1 MTPDNWDRAKE
12 LFEAALAL
20 GSAQR
25 ASFLGKNCHD
35 ENLRQQVERL
45 LLNYQEAG
53 SFLDDP
59 ALNPSIPAS
68 NTPAGIRTE
77 ERPCPLPQPAELLA
91 TTASAETED
100 PMVGRQFGAYKLV
113 RRIGQG
119 GMALVFLAVRADD
132 EYRKQVAVK
141 LVQPGLDS
149 RDLLNRFRNERQTL
163 AGLDHPNIV
172 KLLDGGSTPEGLP
185 YLVMDYVE
193 GSPIDEYCDQHKL
206 SVDDRLHLFGKV
218 CDAVQYA
225 HQKLVIHRDLKPS
238 NILVVADG
246 TPKLLDF
253 GIAKVLNPEPFAQS
267 LQVTLTDTLCMTP
280 AYASPEQ
287 MRGQSVT
294 PATDVYSLGVVLYE
308 LLTGHRPY
316 RLTQHTP
323 AEIERAI
330 CEQEPETPSTVISRV
345 ETDTSS
351 DGRAI
356 TTTPESVSETREGQP
371 DKLRRRLRGDLDN
384 IVLRALQKEPQRRY
398 ESMEEFSQ
406 DIGCH
411 LQQLPV
417 KARPSTL
424 TYRASKFA
432 RRHRIE
438 VSAAF
443 TVLLVIAAAT
453 SFAFNTLGLRDR
465 LASGASHIKIQSLA
479 VIPLANLSGDPTQEY
494 FSDGMT
500 DALIT
505 DLAKIGSVKVI
516 SRTSSMQYKQTR
528 KSLPE
533 IARELNVDGI
543 VEGTVQRSGD
553 RVRITAQL
561 IHGPSDKH
569 LWADSYER
577 DTRDFFALERDV
589 TADIARQIQVRLRT
603 PEQGSPGQ
611 PRPVDPKV
619 LEAYLQGT
627 YHLNQYGKGGGDEEK
642 SKAAEY
648 FQQAIDADPNFAPAW
663 DGLANSHFMLSWSS
677 RQDAELVEREE
688 ERAVQL
694 DPNFAEARSMLAVLK
709 WGRWDFHGAEDDL
722 RQVLA
727 LNPNN
732 ADAHDMFGQLL
743 AMTGRPEEGLKECRV
758 AQQLDPM
765 GDHLRQALQ
774 NAGEYD
780 RAIAEAQRIL
790 QSDPNNGFVHD
801 ALYSSYANKGMY
813 KEASEEAEKVMVLF
827 GYPDSATRVHHVL
840 VTSGG
845 REAIRQYAHE
855 LERLMTEK
863 RGFFPGH
870 VAAAYAIVGDKD
882 RAFYWLEEEYKHYD
896 VDGTD
901 YPLESLKI
909 NHTLDSLRSDPRY
922 KDLLRRIGLP
932 E

>member
-1 MTPDNWDRAKE
+1 MPMTPDNWDRAKE
-12 LFEAALAL
+12 LFEAALEL
-20 GSAQR
+20 DSSQR
-25 ASFLGKNCHD
+25 ASFLSENCRGD
-35 ENLRQQVERL
+35 SLRQQVEKL
-45 LLNYQEAG
+45 LINYQEAG

-59 ALNPSIPAS
+59 VVNAAIPAP
-68 NTPAGIRTE
+68 TGLGDP
-77 ERPCPLPQPAELLA
+77 LA
-91 TTASAETED
+91 TATSAEAEN

-185 YLVMDYVE
+185 FLVMDYVE
-193 GSPIDEYCDQHKL
+193 GTPIDEYCDQHKL
-206 SVDDRLHLFGKV
+206 SVDDRLHLFVKV

-253 GIAKVLNPEPFAQS
+253 GIAKVLNPEPSAQS
-267 LQVTLTDTLCMTP
+267 LQVTRTGTLCMTP

-294 PATDVYSLGVVLYE
+294 PATDVYSMGVVLYE

-323 AEIERAI
+323 GEIERAI

-345 ETDTSS
+345 ETDTCS

-356 TTTPESVSETREGQP
+356 TTTPESVSQTREGQP

-384 IVLRALQKEPQRRY
+384 IVLKALQKEPQRRY
-398 ESMEEFSQ
+398 YSVEELSQ
-406 DIGCH
+406 DIGRH

-432 RRHRIE
+432 GRHRIE
-438 VSAAF
+438 VGAAF

-453 SFAFNTLGLRDR
+453 SFAFNTLGLHDR

-479 VIPLANLSGDPTQEY
+479 VIPLVNLSGDPTQEY

-528 KSLPE
+528 KLLPE

-561 IHGPSDKH
+561 VHGPSDKH
-569 LWADSYER
+569 LWANTYER

-589 TADIARQIQVRLRT
+589 TADIARQIQARLRT
-603 PEQGSPGQ
+603 PEQGPLAQ

-627 YHLNQYGKGGGDEEK
+627 YHMNKYGKGSGDEEK
-642 SKAAEY
+642 RRAAEY
-648 FQQAIDADPNFAPAW
+648 FQQAIDADPNFAPAYS
-663 DGLANSHFMLSWSS
+663 GLADSHTMRSWSS
-677 RQDAELVEREE
+677 RQDTEITQRAAEKAVE
-688 ERAVQL
+688 L
-694 DPNFAEARSMLAVLK
+694 DPNFADPRLILAIAK
-709 WGRWDFHGAEDDL
+709 GNKWDFHGAEEDL

-727 LNPNN
+727 LNPNS
-732 ADAHDMFGQLL
+732 ADAHDTFGRVI
-743 AMTGRPEEGLKECRV
+743 ATMGRTDEALREAQI

-765 GDHLRQALQ
+765 GDHLRDALYL
-774 NAGEYD
+774 AGEYD
-780 RAIAEAQRIL
+780 RAIAETQRML
-790 QSDPNNGFVHD
+790 QSDPNNGFFHNG
-801 ALYSSYANKGMY
+801 LYHCYATKGMY
-813 KEASEEAEKVMVLF
+813 KEAIEEAEKVMVLF
-827 GYPDSATRVHHVL
+827 GYPDSAVRVHHAL

-845 REAIRQYAHE
+845 REAIRQYAKE
-855 LERLMTEK
+855 LERLKTEK
-863 RGFFPGH
+863 RGYFPGH
-870 VAAAYAIVGDKD
+870 VAEIYAILGDKD
-882 RAFYWLEEEYKHYD
+882 RAFYWLEDNYTHND
-896 VDGTD
+896 VVGTD
-901 YPLESLKI
+901 VGLDSLKI
-909 NHTLDSLRSDPRY
+909 NHMFDSLHSDPRF
-922 KDLLRRIGLP
+922 KDLVRRIGLP